1 MQIINRLS
9 SFWKF
14 IIAIFICE
22 GVGILSAFFSQ
33 TFNNVWF
40 DTLIKP
46 SWNPPA
52 YLFGPVWTLLY
63 FLMAVA
69 LWIVWKSDTSQ
80 PKRNIATSA
89 FIIQLLL
96 NFWWSIFFFRFHSP
110 LFALLDIVA
119 LLIAIVFMISNFSKI
134 SKLAAW
140 LLVPYLLWVSFATI
154 LNANIWILN
163 Q

>member
-1 MQIINRLS
+1 MQAINRLS
-9 SFWKF
+9 SSWKL
-14 IIAIFICE
+14 IIAIVLCE
-22 GVGILSAFFSQ
+22 GVGILSAFFSK
-33 TFNNVWF
+33 TANNPWF
-40 DTLIKP
+40 ETLVKP

-52 YLFGPVWTLLY
+52 YLFGPVWTILY
-63 FLMAVA
+63 LLMAIA
-69 LWIVWKSDTSQ
+69 LWIVWKSDTTQ

-89 FIIQLLL
+89 FIVQLLL
-96 NFWWSIFFFRFHSP
+96 NFWWSILFFRFHSP

-119 LLIAIVFMISNFSKI
+119 LLVAIVFMINHFSKI

-154 LNANIWILN
+154 LNANIWLLN

>member
-1 MQIINRLS
+1 MQAINRLS
-9 SFWKF
+9 SFWKL
-14 IIAIFICE
+14 IIAIITCE
-22 GVGILSAFFSQ
+22 GVGVLSAFFSQ
-33 TFNNVWF
+33 TANNLWF
-40 DTLIKP
+40 GTLIKP

-63 FLMAVA
+63 LLMAIS
-69 LWIVWKSDTSQ
+69 LWIVWKSDTPQ

-89 FIIQLLL
+89 FIIQLFL
-96 NFWWSIFFFRFHSP
+96 NFWWSILFFRFQSP
-110 LFALLDIVA
+110 LFALLDIVV
-119 LLIAIVFMISNFSKI
+119 LLVAIVFMINHFSKI

-154 LNANIWILN
+154 LNANIWLLN